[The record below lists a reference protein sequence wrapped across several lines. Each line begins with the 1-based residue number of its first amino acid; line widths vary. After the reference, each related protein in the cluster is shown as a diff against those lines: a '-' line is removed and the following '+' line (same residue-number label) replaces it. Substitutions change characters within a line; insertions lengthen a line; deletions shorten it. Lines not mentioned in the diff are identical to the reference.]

1 MYSTPQIKEQHKNH
15 QLVARS
21 LFRLFGEISHEQL
34 EHLLSVAKIIELEAG
49 QYIFQQGETGNAFY
63 IVLSGRFRVLQNSA
77 DSIYILGDISAGE
90 PVGEFSL
97 FTREEHSA
105 SVIALRKSSVLRI
118 EDDEYLELIK
128 EFPSFATTLTKFVI
142 ERLRRN
148 AQQKKTDAAPKNI
161 AIVNLQPQNDV
172 SAYTS
177 SIEQQ
182 LLAMGLEIKIY
193 NHLSLAEE
201 NYHTAFDQM
210 DKQTGLN
217 FLVCDMESP
226 EWAKQSIAYC
236 DLVIVATDFNA
247 DPGLYEIEKL
257 LGLYTDNVMNKRI
270 YLLLLHPE
278 HAALPVHTK
287 KWFTERNFDLHLQI
301 RANNAADIRRFCR
314 IVTHQATGLVLGGG
328 GARGFAHVGVI
339 KALMEAGLE
348 FDFVGGTSAGAVYG
362 AAMTHSDFDI
372 KKVLQLCELAADRK
386 LTSNDLTIPFLSL
399 MSGKKMRRFLADI
412 FSESCLEDLWVNTF
426 CVSTNF
432 SNASLVVHEKGLIS
446 QQVEASIAIPGVF
459 PPVII
464 NRQLHIDG
472 GVIDNLPV
480 EPMYK
485 KPVRHIIA
493 VSLSAEAASD
503 IDLKELPSS
512 WEMFWNKLT
521 KRNTIQL
528 PGLSSILVNS
538 ITINS
543 RHRQET
549 SKPHVS
555 LSIELDL
562 KEFQF
567 LDWANWQLILQKG
580 YEQTQQQLNETSAEL
595 QFWK

>member
-1 MYSTPQIKEQHKNH
+1 MYINHQHNNH
-15 QLVARS
+15 QLVGRS
-21 LFRLFGEISHEQL
+21 LVQLFGEMNDEQL
-34 EHLLSVAKIIELEAG
+34 KHILSVAKILEFEAG
-49 QYIFQQGETGNAFY
+49 QYIFQQEETGNAFY
-63 IVLSGRFRVLQNSA
+63 IVLSGRFRVLQNSE
-77 DSIYILGDISAGE
+77 DGIYVLGDISAGQ
-90 PVGEFSL
+90 PIGEFSL
-97 FTREEHSA
+97 FTREKHSA
-105 SVIALRKSSVLRI
+105 SVVALRKSTVLRI
-118 EDDEYLELIK
+118 EDDEYLTLIK

-148 AQQKKTDAAPKNI
+148 AQQKKMDAAPKNI
-161 AIVNLQPQNDV
+161 AIINLQPQNDV
-172 SAYTS
+172 SAYTG

-182 LLAMGLEIKIY
+182 LLEMGLEIKIY
-193 NHLSLAEE
+193 NHLSISKD
-201 NYHTAFDQM
+201 NYPDAFDNM
-210 DKQTGLN
+210 DRQTGLN

-247 DPGLYEIEKL
+247 NPDLYEIEKL
-257 LGLYTDNVMNKRI
+257 LGLYSNNVMNKRI

-278 HAALPVHTK
+278 KAPLPVHTN
-287 KWFTERNFDLHLQI
+287 KWFKKRSFDLHLHI
-301 RANNAADIRRFCR
+301 RENNAADIRRFCR
-314 IVTHQATGLVLGGG
+314 IVTHQAIGLVLGGG

-362 AAMTHSDFDI
+362 AAMTHSDFDL
-372 KKVLQLCELAADRK
+372 KKVVQLCELSAERK
-386 LTSNDLTIPFLSL
+386 LTSNDLTLPFVSL
-399 MSGKKMRRFLADI
+399 MSGKKMRRFLSDV
-412 FSESCLEDLWVNTF
+412 FSNSHLEDLWVNTF

-432 SNASLVVHEKGLIS
+432 SNASLVVHESGLIS

-464 NRQLHIDG
+464 NKQLHIDG

-493 VSLSAEAASD
+493 VTLSAEETSH
-503 IDLKELPSS
+503 IDLNEVPSS
-512 WEMFWNKLT
+512 WEMFWNKLSNR
-521 KRNTIQL
+521 KTIQL

-543 RHRQET
+543 RHLQLKNR
-549 SKPHVS
+549 PHVS
-555 LSIELDL
+555 LYVELDL
-562 KEFQF
+562 KKFQF
-567 LDWANWQLILQKG
+567 LDWSNWQQIIQKG
-580 YEQTQQQLNETSAEL
+580 YEQTQQQLKETAIEM

>member
-1 MYSTPQIKEQHKNH
+1 MHSTPQIKEQHKNH

-21 LFRLFGEISHEQL
+21 LVRLFGKMSDEQL
-34 EHLLSVAKIIELEAG
+34 EHVLSVAKIIELEAG

-63 IVLSGRFRVLQNSA
+63 IVLSGRFRALQNSA
-77 DSIYILGDISAGE
+77 DGIYILGDISAGE

-97 FTREEHSA
+97 FTREDHSA
-105 SVIALRKSSVLRI
+105 SVVALRKSAVLRI

-148 AQQKKTDAAPKNI
+148 AQQKKMDAAPKNI
-161 AIVNLQPQNDV
+161 AIINLQPQNDV
-172 SAYTS
+172 SAYTD

-182 LLAMGLEIKIY
+182 LLAMGLEIQIY

-201 NYHTAFDQM
+201 NYPAAFDQM

-247 DPGLYEIEKL
+247 NPDLYEIEKL

-270 YLLLLHPE
+270 YLLLLHPQD
-278 HAALPVHTK
+278 AALPLHTK
-287 KWFTERNFDLHLQI
+287 KWFKERTFDLHLHI
-301 RANNAADIRRFCR
+301 RENKAADIRRFCR
-314 IVTHQATGLVLGGG
+314 IVTHQAIGLVLGGG

-362 AAMTHSDFDI
+362 TAMTHSDFDI
-372 KKVLQLCELAADRK
+372 KKVTQLCKLAAERK
-386 LTSNDLTIPFLSL
+386 LTSNDLTLPFVSL
-399 MSGKKMRRFLADI
+399 MSGKKMRRFLADV
-412 FSESCLEDLWVNTF
+412 FSDSHLEDLWVNSF

-432 SNASLVVHEKGLIS
+432 SNALLVVHERGLIS

-464 NRQLHIDG
+464 NNQLHIDG

-493 VSLSAEAASD
+493 VSLSAEATSY
-503 IDLKELPSS
+503 IDLKELPTS
-512 WEMFWNKLT
+512 WEMFWSKLT
-521 KRNTIQL
+521 NRTNIQL

-543 RHRQET
+543 RHRQEK
-549 SKPHVS
+549 SRPHVS
-555 LSIELDL
+555 LFIELDL
-562 KEFQF
+562 KEYEF
-567 LDWANWQLILQKG
+567 LDWGHWQQILQKG
-580 YEQTQQQLNETSAEL
+580 YEQTQQQLINTKAEM